1 MQLPFFIARRYFLS
15 KKSQRAINIISM
27 ISVLGVMVGTAALVI
42 VLSVFNGFEDL
53 ILQLYNA
60 FDPDIKIEAAQGKT
74 FSYRQFPETELR
86 KDPSIAYLQPV
97 IEENALVRYGDKQ
110 FIVTVKGVD
119 AQFAEMSVVD
129 SMMLDG
135 RFLLQEGDT
144 DYAVPGSGVAYGL
157 QLNLNDFLDPL
168 EFYAPRRAAGSLL
181 NPEEA
186 FNRRYLFASGI
197 FGIQQEYDSRYVLV
211 PFRFAQDI
219 FEFDSLVS
227 AVEITLKPGSDVEE
241 TITRISA
248 ITGSSYIVKDRF
260 RQHESIYRIMKSE
273 KWAVFLILSFILIIA
288 TFNIIGTLSM
298 LVIEKKKDIA
308 ILHSMG
314 ADQQM
319 LQRIF
324 LAEGVFINLIG
335 CSIGMVIGLLICFGQ
350 HYFGWIE
357 LSGSGSFVIDAYPVK
372 VEGMDLLFVFLT
384 VFSIGLMAAWYPSR
398 RMVAQSLDLRTV
410 TNDE

>member
-27 ISVLGVMVGTAALVI
+27 ISVLGILVGTAALVI

-53 ILQLYNA
+53 ILRLYNA
-60 FDPDIKIEAAQGKT
+60 FDPDVKIEATQGKT
-74 FSYRQFPETELR
+74 FTYHHFPHEQLR
-86 KDPSIAYLQPV
+86 KDPAVAYLQPV

-119 AQFAEMSVVD
+119 TLFAATSGVD
-129 SMMLDG
+129 SMLLDG
-135 RFLLQEGDT
+135 QFLLQEGDT
-144 DYAVPGSGVAYGL
+144 DFAVLGSGVAYGL
-157 QLNLNDFLDPL
+157 QLHLNDFLNPV
-168 EFYAPRRAAGSLL
+168 EFYAPRRDAGSLL

-186 FNRRYLFASGI
+186 FNRRYLYTTGI

-211 PFRFAQDI
+211 PFRFARDI

-227 AVEITLKPGSDVEE
+227 AVEITLKEGSDVDAA
-241 TITRISA
+241 ITRITA
-248 ITGSSYIVKDRF
+248 LTGEGFTVKDRF

-314 ADQQM
+314 ADKRM

-324 LAEGVFINLIG
+324 LAEGLFINLIG
-335 CSIGMVIGLLICFGQ
+335 CCLGMTVGLLICWGQ
-350 HYFGWIE
+350 QYFGWIE
-357 LSGSGSFVIDAYPVK
+357 LSGSGSFVINAYPVK
-372 VEGMDLLFVFLT
+372 IEWSDLLFVFLT
-384 VFSIGLMAAWYPSR
+384 VFTIGLLAAWYPSR

>member
-42 VLSVFNGFEDL
+42 VLSVFNGFESL
-53 ILQLYNA
+53 ILTLYNS
-60 FDPDIKIEAAQGKT
+60 FDADIKIEATKGKT
-74 FSYRQFPETELR
+74 FSYTGFPAAELR
-86 KDPSIAYLQPV
+86 KDPSVAYLQPV

-110 FIVTVKGVD
+110 FIVTIKGVD
-119 AQFAEMSVVD
+119 TIFAAMTGVD

-135 RFLLQEGDT
+135 KFLLQEGDT
-144 DYAVPGSGVAYGL
+144 DFAVLGSGVAYGL
-157 QLNLNDFLDPL
+157 QLNLNDYFHPL
-168 EFYAPRRAAGSLL
+168 EFYAPRRDAGSLL

-186 FNRRYLFASGI
+186 FNRRYLQAMGI

-211 PFRFAQDI
+211 PYRFARDI
-219 FEFDSLVS
+219 FEFDSLVT
-227 AVEITLKPGSDVEE
+227 AVEITLKEGSSSSDAVE
-241 TITRISA
+241 RISA
-248 ITGSSYIVKDRF
+248 QVGSSYTVKDRF
-260 RQHESIYRIMKSE
+260 QQHESIYRIMKSE

-308 ILHSMG
+308 VLHSMG
-314 ADQQM
+314 ASKRLLQQ
-319 LQRIF
+319 IF
-324 LAEGVFINLIG
+324 LAEGLFINLIG
-335 CSIGMVIGLLICFGQ
+335 CSIGMTVGLLICLGQ
-350 HYFGWIE
+350 QYFGWIE
-357 LSGSGSFVIDAYPVK
+357 LSGSGSFVVDAYPVK
-372 VEGMDLLFVFLT
+372 IESLDLLYVFLT
-384 VFSIGLMAAWYPSR
+384 VFSIGLLAAWYPSK